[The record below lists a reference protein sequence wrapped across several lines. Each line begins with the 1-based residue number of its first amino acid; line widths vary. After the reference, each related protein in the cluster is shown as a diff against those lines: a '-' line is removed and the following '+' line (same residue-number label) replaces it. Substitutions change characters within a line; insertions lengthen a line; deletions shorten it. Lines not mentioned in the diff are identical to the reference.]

1 MGRFI
6 QNGDFPICVNSL
18 AITGIDPKTPMQSV
32 IDEIL
37 GDFVC
42 IVFIGPTRSIS
53 FSYTSHS
60 SWVFQSSRLNA
71 FPRSCLGNRIFGWIS
86 EAAPVYT
93 GDSRFDP
100 CRTSGSD
107 PRGSDLV
114 SKEFAGTRSVGPFDD
129 SNQAT
134 HSSCGSPCI
143 RTTPRVLVTDRHV
156 RARAREL
163 GRGFSPPLTPFDRVR
178 SRRAPRP
185 RPLGGRSARAT
196 PPRGLVRALPRVPRA
211 RVERLL
217 IDRGD
222 ARFRRIRG
230 PSSGA

>member
-6 QNGDFPICVNSL
+6 QMAIFPICVNSP

-42 IVFIGPTRSIS
+42 IVFIGPPRSIS

-60 SWVFQSSRLNA
+60 SWVFQSSSLNA

-86 EAAPVYT
+86 EAAPVGT

-114 SKEFAGTRSVGPFDD
+114 SKEFAGTRSVGRFDD

-156 RARAREL
+156 RAGAASPRHPRRSIASDLVARL
-163 GRGFSPPLTPFDRVR
+163 DP
-178 SRRAPRP
+178 A
-185 RPLGGRSARAT
+185 PLGGRFARAT